1 MKNNHQERTINRH
14 YIGYVKE
21 IEGYLKYFEKDIP
34 QDDILIEEIEAMK
47 KNDNCTVLDVQ
58 SLFTKSYPKNLFQY
72 KYYDYLFP
80 FFYSSAYV
88 SGVSYP
94 DIITDDEYKKK
105 LKDQE
110 LYYSSDKYLLNYC
123 DERHELNKLKKES
136 DIKFKERVKE
146 LVHKKMLDYVKSLRE
161 SFSCHRFIYAYRYNS
176 VLEEIKKECNVKM
189 WSTDQ
194 IGWKQFE
201 YIINTDI
208 TIYISSNFGYGSASY
223 FYCNLKY
230 KDIYILPYTDIVKYY
245 YVQMTDF
252 IRYTRTYELKRDS
265 WPQVFDFVVET
276 VNMAKYETERFIKV
290 WIVNEVEEMMVGIR
304 VIMTNPQNVLETYL
318 EIKHSDIVP
327 YYNIFRNCSNI
338 DRVDYE
344 VLPNEKVIAFKA
356 EKITGCLFLLDNLRR
371 LRELSPIITPYITEI
386 EQMNLQIQP
395 EIDSHI
401 TILDDD
407 IINLNNTLK
416 RLVKEI
422 ELLSPKLN
430 THKKAIEALRQ
441 ELTKKGNEQRYGSW
455 EYVCLTPEAEKKY
468 SENHPDY
475 VSLKKEIVDLLQ
487 QKTKLHEHIDRR
499 ERFLKILQKC
509 KQRINEIISAA

>member
-1 MKNNHQERTINRH
+1 MENSKKIINLH
-14 YIGYVKE
+14 YIGYIKD
-21 IEGYLKYFEKDIP
+21 IQGHLKYCESIIP
-34 QDDILIEEIEAMK
+34 QDDIIIEEIESMK

-80 FFYSSAYV
+80 FSYSSAYV

-201 YIINTDI
+201 YIINNDI

-252 IRYTRTYELKRDS
+252 IRYTRTYELERDS
-265 WPQVFDFVVET
+265 WLEVFGFVVDI

-290 WIVNEVEEMMVGIR
+290 WIVNEVQEMMIGIR
-304 VIMTNPQNVLETYL
+304 EIMNKPEAVLERYL
-318 EIKHSDIVP
+318 EVQSTDIDF
-327 YYNIFRNCSNI
+327 YNIFRNCSTI

-344 VLPNEKVIAFKA
+344 VLPNEKVISFKA

-371 LRELSPIITPYITEI
+371 IEELAPIITPFIEEI

-395 EIDSHI
+395 EIESHL
-401 TILDDD
+401 TILDKD
-407 IINLNNTLK
+407 IISLKNTLK
-416 RLVKEI
+416 QLVKEI
-422 ELLSPKLN
+422 DILN
-430 THKKAIEALRQ
+430 TQLDIHTKAIELLRQ
-441 ELTKKGNEQRYGSW
+441 ELTKKGNEQRYGGW
-455 EYVCLTPEAEKKY
+455 EYICLTPEAEKKY

-475 VSLKKEIVDLLQ
+475 VSLNKEIADLLQ

-499 ERFLKILQKC
+499 KRFLKILQKC
-509 KQRINEIISAA
+509 KQRINDFISAA

>member
-1 MKNNHQERTINRH
+1 MENSKKIINLH
-14 YIGYVKE
+14 YIGYIKD
-21 IEGYLKYFEKDIP
+21 IQGHLKYCETIIP
-34 QDDILIEEIEAMK
+34 QDDIIIEEIESMK

-80 FFYSSAYV
+80 FSYSSAYV

-194 IGWKQFE
+194 IGWKKFE
-201 YIINTDI
+201 YIINNDI

-252 IRYTRTYELKRDS
+252 IRYTRTYELERDS
-265 WPQVFDFVVET
+265 WLEVFGFVVDI

-290 WIVNEVEEMMVGIR
+290 WIVNEVQEMMIGIR
-304 VIMTNPQNVLETYL
+304 
-318 EIKHSDIVP
+318 EIKIGRAHV
-327 YYNIFRNCSNI
+327 
-338 DRVDYE
+338 
-344 VLPNEKVIAFKA
+344 
-356 EKITGCLFLLDNLRR
+356 
-371 LRELSPIITPYITEI
+371 
-386 EQMNLQIQP
+386 
-395 EIDSHI
+395 
-401 TILDDD
+401 
-407 IINLNNTLK
+407 
-416 RLVKEI
+416 
-422 ELLSPKLN
+422 
-430 THKKAIEALRQ
+430 
-441 ELTKKGNEQRYGSW
+441 
-455 EYVCLTPEAEKKY
+455 
-468 SENHPDY
+468 
-475 VSLKKEIVDLLQ
+475 
-487 QKTKLHEHIDRR
+487 
-499 ERFLKILQKC
+499 
-509 KQRINEIISAA
+509 